1 MNMMA
6 IKKNNDV
13 HSLSLLCVIFF
24 YSRLFF
30 ERSCPAGPM
39 RFFKEKKGRSVK
51 WINPT
56 FVDTRAKC
64 AGWLSKTRR
73 LAWL

>member
-1 MNMMA
+1 
-6 IKKNNDV
+6 
-13 HSLSLLCVIFF
+13 
-24 YSRLFF
+24 
-30 ERSCPAGPM
+30 M